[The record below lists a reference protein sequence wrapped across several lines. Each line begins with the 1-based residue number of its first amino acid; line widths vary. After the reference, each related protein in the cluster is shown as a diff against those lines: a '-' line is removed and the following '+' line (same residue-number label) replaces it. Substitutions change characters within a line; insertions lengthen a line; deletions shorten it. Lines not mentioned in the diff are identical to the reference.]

1 MFNSWFDCGAY
12 HHLILHQGE
21 NGVVAIL
28 VLDYGQHI
36 EIIFI

>member
-1 MFNSWFDCGAY
+1 MSDCSAD

-28 VLDYGQHI
+28 VLDYGIQHI